1 MTTRL
6 TIRKPDDWH
15 LHVRDGAMLKAVMPF
30 TARHFPGLFN
40 APVAIETYARVFEEE
55 GALDKLEAFASLSGP
70 RHYRLPPNEERITL
84 EKSAWTAPEEI
95 KGRRAGREST
105 DLSRWRDDRVEGD
118 GNLTALAEGTH
129 VVPSS

>member
-55 GALDKLEAFASLSGP
+55 GALDKFEAFASLNGPGIIGCRRTRSGSRSRSRPGP
-70 RHYRLPPNEERITL
+70 RPRR
-84 EKSAWTAPEEI
+84 SRS
-95 KGRRAGREST
+95 KGRTRRRWSIATARRSSGR
-105 DLSRWRDDRVEGD
+105 
-118 GNLTALAEGTH
+118 
-129 VVPSS
+129 